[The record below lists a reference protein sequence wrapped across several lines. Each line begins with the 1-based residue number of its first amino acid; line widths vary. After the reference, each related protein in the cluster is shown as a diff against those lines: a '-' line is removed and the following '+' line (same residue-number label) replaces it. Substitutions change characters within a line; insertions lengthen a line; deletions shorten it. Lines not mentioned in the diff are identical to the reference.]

1 MVSQR
6 LWMNHILILLFAHRH
21 SCQVFPRGWWEDETS
36 AIRCSHFKFSYANQV
51 HSWPHRGRP
60 KWGWWSCQVWIPLL
74 THENCLRH
82 WVDCNWFHYA
92 IKRKWIHPC
101 RYPELQVRSWTW
113 RRGWSSR
120 RWRREVR
127 DIQAML
133 NETRAVISNDI
144 DFLSNMHQSFIDITV
159 VEFNLQ

>member
-6 LWMNHILILLFAHRH
+6 LWMTHILILLFAHRH

-60 KWGWWSCQVWIPLL
+60 KWRWWSCQVWIPLL

-101 RYPELQVRSWTW
+101 RYPELQVRSWT
-113 RRGWSSR
+113 RRWGRSSR
-120 RWRREVR
+120 GGRREVR